1 MNIICNDIICVFQT
15 EYLGVKV
22 SLQEFHE
29 MGQVVWQ
36 HFYLVTMKTSVTLG

>member
-1 MNIICNDIICVFQT
+1 MNIICNDIIRVFQT

-29 MGQVVWQ
+29 MGQVV
-36 HFYLVTMKTSVTLG
+36 LVKQLIPLPYRK